1 MRVSIALKKDMIAI
15 YSHELGINIT
25 EHIKDKDLL
34 GKRYYG
40 MMYAINRAVAHI
52 KGVLEAEKPD
62 EIIAF
67 EISNRTLVKWFQHE
81 KANDGYEEYF
91 NEVLEELNMLPI
103 RYTFVYSSYVKA
115 SKFLDEKS
123 TGTEKLSSLEEML
136 NA

>member
-1 MRVSIALKKDMIAI
+1 MIAI

-40 MMYAINRAVAHI
+40 MMYAINRSVAHI

>member
-1 MRVSIALKKDMIAI
+1 MLFRS
-15 YSHELGINIT
+15 
-25 EHIKDKDLL
+25 
-34 GKRYYG
+34 
-40 MMYAINRAVAHI
+40 